1 MTGDEAGD
9 ELRGLDCAGV
19 LAGLGRK
26 GVLERRGSRAAH
38 VRDDGFSFGNDKRM
52 GTCTLR
58 THELWDEVRRA
69 SREYESALAADD
81 GTDPE
86 AVGDWLSSVLF
97 QLGFEGV

>member
-1 MTGDEAGD
+1 MITMTYGEMPTYEQFMDA
-9 ELRGLDCAGV
+9 CASV
-19 LAGLGRK
+19 QENKRS
-26 GVLERRGSRAAH
+26 VD
-38 VRDDGFSFGNDKRM
+38 DDGFSFGNDKRM

-69 SREYESALAADD
+69 IREYESALAADD

-97 QLGFEGV
+97 QLGFEWV